1 MNCDAAGRR
10 CDLGCKE
17 KASRIGEGGEIHLKY
32 ERARDDSIQVVHWEC
47 QGGSVTKLVSPLIA
61 DYCVGVE
68 VAPGSDFHTKLKSD
82 KKTMGTGVHLIGCDD
97 DENVDYS
104 ECELG
109 CDTQQ
114 RAGRSTDVLVH
125 ATHWATVE
133 NGQVKFGDISNL
145 CPRGFNCNTR
155 DSPEMWSKEKKKWCD
170 EEKKKKTPSPREE
183 EDDEEDEDEDEDD
196 EEEESRA
203 EEEESQ
209 ARVGE
214 CCGSNDD
221 CEDDLVCEE
230 ESATK
235 EEKVCKLPLGSCCEG
250 NKEDMCAS
258 GLQCKQGTCKKVAP
272 CKRLRIQHRRRR
284 EL

>member
-1 MNCDAAGRR
+1 MEGAKQKWRKESRKTGQRLMNCDAAGRR

-17 KASRIGEGGEIHLKY
+17 KASRKGEGGEEIHFKY
-32 ERARDDSIQVVHWEC
+32 ERARDDSIQVVRWEC

-68 VAPGSDFHTKLKSD
+68 VAPGSDFHTKLKSE

-125 ATHWATVE
+125 AKHWATVE
-133 NGQVKFGDISNL
+133 NGRVQFPDISNL
-145 CPRGFNCNTR
+145 C
-155 DSPEMWSKEKKKWCD
+155 
-170 EEKKKKTPSPREE
+170 PREE

-209 ARVGE
+209 AQVGQ

-235 EEKVCKLPLGSCCEG
+235 EEKVCKLPLGSCCVGNEG
-250 NKEDMCAS
+250 LCAS
-258 GLQCKQGTCKKVAP
+258 GLQCKKGTCQKVVP
-272 CKRLRIQHRRRR
+272 CKRLRIQRRRHR